1 MESGENDHWGWCAIF
16 RERPS
21 VYVVDDS
28 IMNLQILEEVLRM
41 QGYEVRTFPNP
52 TDALRVAP
60 EEPPD
65 LFILDVV
72 LPQMDG
78 FELCRRLKQRE
89 VLREIPVMFVSS
101 LDDPQ
106 NISKAFLEGGVDYVS
121 KPFRPEE
128 IAARA
133 RTHIKVRE
141 AQMELLEQNR
151 QLAGILQMKDQEVI
165 RAQLATIEALS
176 ELAESRDEN
185 TGGHIIRTSH
195 YCALLGRGLME
206 LGLYQDQVDDEF
218 IELLKKAAPL
228 HDIGKVGIPD
238 SILLKRSPLTQKEYE
253 TMKGHTIIGEQVLLK
268 VLKKY
273 PGHPLLQMGIQIAR
287 SHHEKWDGTGY
298 PDGLKGEDIPLS
310 ARIMAVAD
318 VYDALRCYRPYK
330 TPLSHQESVFI
341 IQEGS
346 GDHFDP
352 VVVRAFMEM
361 ERAFNTTSD
370 KLVFPEEMEV
380 PGP

>member
-1 MESGENDHWGWCAIF
+1 MWAIGD
-16 RERPS
+16 RPAI
-21 VYVVDDS
+21 YVVDDS
-28 IMNLQILEEVLRM
+28 VMNLQILGEVLGM

-52 TDALRVAP
+52 RDALERAA
-60 EEPPD
+60 EDPPD

-72 LPQMDG
+72 LPGMDG

-89 VLREIPVMFVSS
+89 ILREIPVMFVSS
-101 LDDPQ
+101 LDDPHH
-106 NISKAFLEGGVDYVS
+106 ISRAFLEGGVDYVA

-133 RTHIKVRE
+133 MTHVRIRR
-141 AQMELLEQNR
+141 AQRELLEQNR
-151 QLAGILQMKDQEVI
+151 ELEGILQRKDQEVL
-165 RAQLATIEALS
+165 RAQMATIEALS

-195 YCALLGRGLME
+195 YCGLLGRGLMK
-206 LGLYQDQVDDEF
+206 LGLYRDQVEQEF
-218 IELLKKAAPL
+218 IDLLKKAAPL

-238 SILLKRSPLTQKEYE
+238 SILLKRAPLTPEEYE
-253 TMKGHTIIGEQVLLK
+253 TMKNHTIMGEQALLK

-298 PDGLKGEDIPLS
+298 PDGLKGEEIPLA

-330 TPLSHQESVFI
+330 TPLSHRESMFI

-352 VVVRAFMEM
+352 RVVEAFMALEAVF
-361 ERAFNTTSD
+361 ETTSS

>member
-1 MESGENDHWGWCAIF
+1 MYAIS
-16 RERPS
+16 RVRPR

-28 IMNLQILEEVLRM
+28 IMNLQILEEVLRI

-52 TDALRVAP
+52 LEALSEADQ
-60 EEPPD
+60 EPPD

-72 LPQMDG
+72 LPEMDG

-89 VLREIPVMFVSS
+89 ILREIPVMFVSS

-106 NISKAFLEGGVDYVS
+106 HISKAFLEGGVDYVP

-133 RTHIKVRE
+133 RTHIRLRE
-141 AQMELLEQNR
+141 AQRELLEQNR
-151 QLAGILQMKDQEVI
+151 ELEGILQRKDQEVM

-176 ELAESRDEN
+176 ELAESRDET

-206 LGLYQDQVDDEF
+206 LGLYRDQVDHDF

-238 SILLKRSPLTQKEYE
+238 SILLKRAPLTPEEYDA
-253 TMKGHTIIGEQVLLK
+253 MKNHTIMGEQALLK

-298 PDGLKGEDIPLS
+298 PDGLKGEEIPLA

-330 TPLSHQESVFI
+330 TPLSHEESLFI
-341 IQEGS
+341 IEEGS

-352 VVVRAFMEM
+352 SVVEAFMAM
-361 ERAFNTTSD
+361 ETAFKTTSE